1 MINVSIRKKLRA
13 CNHFKKEHSQT
24 IANGARNYFPWP
36 TLYDNA
42 AKNHLN
48 LLGRVGRAAPFCSRF
63 APENCGG
70 GTHAGAPY
78 LLLSAT
84 HCSETAPAS
93 WEGWAKCAARV
104 RFILRLRRRSVEL
117 FILNNFSVFKSSVV
131 WPVSYC
137 QCFVWIKF
145 RQEFSWTHF
154 LEIKELTDL
163 PFFYQWADKDK

>member
-1 MINVSIRKKLRA
+1 MSNLKLGL
-13 CNHFKKEHSQT
+13 SQT
-24 IANGARNYFPWP
+24 ICKWCKKFFPWP
-36 TLYDNA
+36 THYHNP

-63 APENCGG
+63 APENSGG
-70 GTHAGAPY
+70 GVHAGAAY

-84 HCSETAPAS
+84 HCSETAQAS
-93 WEGWAKCAARV
+93 WSKVRRARV
-104 RFILRLRRRSVEL
+104 RFMLRLRRRSVEL

-163 PFFYQWADKDK
+163 PFFTSELIKIYKEIR